1 MKSKYI
7 LALSLVI
14 SISSISYQSVGY
26 PNPTE
31 ISLED
36 LDALQDLAEQSH
48 TFDTISVPE
57 QSAFIVAL
65 CKIDAFSA
73 RIMGSPLSVTLLN
86 FRKRFCN
93 SWDWVMDTTAG
104 PTCKKCNTRH

>member
-1 MKSKYI
+1 MKPKYI
-7 LALSLVI
+7 LAISLFI
-14 SISSISYQSVGY
+14 SISSLSYQSVGY
-26 PNPTE
+26 ANPTE
-31 ISLED
+31 ISAED

-48 TFDTISVPE
+48 TFDTIIVPE

-73 RIMGSPLSVTLLN
+73 SIMGNPLSVTLLN
-86 FRKRFCN
+86 LRKKFCN

-104 PTCKKCNTRH
+104 PTCKKCNKRH